1 MLQNEGVSFLL
12 DNLRME
18 DVGSKVDILKTPD
31 L

>member
-12 DNLRME
+12 DNLHME
-18 DVGSKVDILKTPD
+18 DVESKVDILKTPD